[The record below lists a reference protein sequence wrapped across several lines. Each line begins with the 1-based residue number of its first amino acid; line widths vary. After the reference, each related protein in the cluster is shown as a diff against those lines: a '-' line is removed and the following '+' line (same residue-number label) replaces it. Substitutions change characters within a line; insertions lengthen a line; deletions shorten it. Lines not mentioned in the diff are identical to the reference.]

1 MTQTLFVN
9 DPFNGTPGDSLGTA
23 NPGWQKVPGA
33 TGDVFITSTGDRLRF
48 SGSTLYY
55 LSSAPA
61 PSSDYSA
68 TIELYIA
75 SATNG
80 PGVGVAVRLAGNAQT
95 YYLARLLIGTG
106 IQLYR
111 VLGGTSTLLGSAPC
125 SAVVGAMLRL
135 RLDVNGSTLNVY
147 VDDAPTPVIS
157 AIDTAIPDAGYVGIR
172 AINAASQLL
181 VESLTAASEPAVGV
195 VTNGV
200 AVPVGAASV
209 SQVGTAGAGG
219 SAAASASGV
228 MAAAQ
233 VNAASVAGAASA
245 QASPVGAGAAALVGA
260 ATTSAGASTATAGV
274 AVTSVVGV
282 AMATGGSASAASPGG
297 VSASTM
303 VGDASASGSAR
314 CSPTGASASASVG
327 QASASAVT
335 VVSGSAPAPGVGAVG
350 AVASAGAA
358 MANGGAGV
366 APASVGALAS
376 VSAVIAAGSI
386 QLSAAAEPLGVA
398 AHCLT
403 GFAAAVGAGQFVQA
417 PAGAGYTPRR
427 HEYQSRPA
435 QVSTGSRPS
444 ATQENY
450 R

>member
-61 PSSDYSA
+61 PGADYSA

-111 VLGGTSTLLGSAPC
+111 VLGGTSTLLGSAPY
-125 SAVVGAMLRL
+125 SAVAGAMLRL
-135 RLDVNGSTLNVY
+135 RLDVNGSALNVY

-172 AINAASQLL
+172 SINAATQLL
-181 VESLTAASEPAVGV
+181 VESLTASSESAAGV

-200 AVPVGAASV
+200 ATPSGVNGAGQVGNIAAS
-209 SQVGTAGAGG
+209 G
-219 SAAASASGV
+219 SAAALAPGV
-228 MAAAQ
+228 IAAAQ
-233 VNAASVAGAASA
+233 VNAASVAGSAGA
-245 QASPVGAGAAALVGA
+245 QALPAGAGAAASSGV
-260 ATTSAGASTATAGV
+260 ATTSAGARAVAAGV
-274 AVTSVVGV
+274 AAAGVVS
-282 AMATGGSASAASPGG
+282 AAAATGGSASTASPSG
-297 VSASTM
+297 VTTSPM
-303 VGDASASGSAR
+303 VGDASASGTAR

-335 VVSGSAPAPGVGAVG
+335 AVSGSAPAPGVGAVG

-358 MANGGAGV
+358 MAAGGAGV
-366 APASVGALAS
+366 APVAVGAFASVG
-376 VSAVIAAGSI
+376 AVIAAGSI
-386 QLSAAAEPLGVA
+386 QLSATAEPLGVLA
-398 AHCLT
+398 YGLT
-403 GFAAAVGAGQFVQA
+403 GTAAATGGGQFVRA
-417 PAGAGYTPRR
+417 PAGSGYTPRR

-435 QVSTGSRPS
+435 QVLTGGRPP
-444 ATQENY
+444 AIQENY

>member
-9 DPFNGTPGDSLGTA
+9 DPFNGVPGDSLGTA

-33 TGDVFITSTGDRLRF
+33 TGDAFITSTGDRLRF

-61 PSSDYSA
+61 PGADYSA

-75 SATNG
+75 STTSG

-111 VLGGTSTLLGSAPC
+111 VLGGTSTLLGSAPY

-157 AIDTAIPDAGYVGIR
+157 AIDTAIPDAGYVGMR

-181 VESLTAASEPAVGV
+181 VESLTAASEPAGGV

-200 AVPVGAASV
+200 AVPVGVASAG
-209 SQVGTAGAGG
+209 QVGTAGAGG
-219 SAAASASGV
+219 NAAASASGV

-233 VNAASVAGAASA
+233 VNASLPAGSGGA
-245 QASPVGAGAAALVGA
+245 QASPVGTGAAALVGA
-260 ATTSAGASTATAGV
+260 ATTSAGARTATAGV
-274 AVTSVVGV
+274 AATSAVGV
-282 AMATGGSASAASPGG
+282 AMAAGGIASAASPGG
-297 VSASTM
+297 VSASAM
-303 VGDASASGSAR
+303 VGDASASGTAR
-314 CSPTGASASASVG
+314 GSPTGASASASVG
-327 QASASAVT
+327 QSSASAVT
-335 VVSGSAPAPGVGAVG
+335 AVSGTAPATGVGAVG

-358 MANGGAGV
+358 MAAGGAGV
-366 APASVGALAS
+366 APVAVGAFASVG
-376 VSAVIAAGSI
+376 AVIAAGSI
-386 QLSAAAEPLGVA
+386 QLSATAEPVGVLA
-398 AHCLT
+398 YGLT
-403 GFAAAVGAGQFVQA
+403 GTAAATGGGQFVRA
-417 PAGAGYTPRR
+417 PAGSGYTPRR

-435 QVSTGSRPS
+435 QVSTSSRPS